1 MRKIKCPT
9 CGQIQ
14 DTFTGDYRYLESG
27 LDNVIIRNIEI
38 FQCSCGE
45 HSAFIP
51 KIMEIHKA
59 IAKCLIE
66 QTRPLSGREIRFLR
80 KNMGMKAL
88 ILARFLGVDKATV
101 SRWENDKD
109 NHSDTVDRYIRLLY
123 ANRMNMTLEANILA
137 NDLLSAI
144 DATQPKLPIFLM
156 ADQLGH
162 FTCFHE
168 CR

>member
-1 MRKIKCPT
+1 MSKIKCPN
-9 CGQIQ
+9 CGRKQ
-14 DTFTGDYRYLESG
+14 DTFIGEYKYLESG
-27 LDNVIIRNIEI
+27 LDNVIIRGIEI

-51 KIMEIHKA
+51 RIMEIHKA

-66 QTRPLSGREIRFLR
+66 QMRPLAGREMRFLR

-88 ILARFLGVDKATV
+88 ELARFVGVDKATI
-101 SRWENDKD
+101 SRWENDKEK
-109 NHSDTVDRYIRLLY
+109 HSDIVDRYIRLLY
-123 ANRMNMTLEANILA
+123 ANRMNMTQEANILA
-137 NDLLSAI
+137 TDLLSAI
-144 DATQPKLPIFLM
+144 DSTHPKLPIFLM

-162 FTCFHE
+162 FACFHE

>member
-1 MRKIKCPT
+1 MSKIKCPK
-9 CGQIQ
+9 CGEEQ
-14 DTFTGDYRYLESG
+14 DTFIGDYRYIESG
-27 LDNVIIRNIEI
+27 LDNVIICGIEI

-51 KIMEIHKA
+51 KIMELHKL

-66 QTRPLSGREIRFLR
+66 QTWPLGGKEIRFLR
-80 KNMGMKAL
+80 KNMAMRATE
-88 ILARFLGVDKATV
+88 LARFLGVDKATV

-109 NHSDTVDRYIRLLY
+109 KHSDIVDRYMRLLY
-123 ANRMNMTLEANILA
+123 ATRMNMPKEANILA
-137 NDLLSAI
+137 TDLLSAI
-144 DATQPKLPIFLM
+144 DATHPKLPIFLM

>member
-1 MRKIKCPT
+1 MSKIKCPN
-9 CGQIQ
+9 CGRKQN
-14 DTFTGDYRYLESG
+14 TFIGDYKYLESG
-27 LDNVIIRNIEI
+27 LDNVIIRGIEI
-38 FQCSCGE
+38 FQCVCGE

-51 KIMEIHKA
+51 QIMEIHKA

-66 QTRPLSGREIRFLR
+66 QTRPLAGREMRFLR
-80 KNMGMKAL
+80 KNMGMKAIDL
-88 ILARFLGVDKATV
+88 SRFLGVDNATL

-109 NHSDTVDRYIRLLY
+109 KHSAIVDRYIRLLY
-123 ANRMNMTLEANILA
+123 ANRMNMPHEANILA
-137 NDLLSAI
+137 TDILSAI
-144 DATQPKLPIFLM
+144 DATHPNLPIFLM